1 MTYKTIKPINN
12 ILFYTFSIFIFMM
25 INYRGVVVDKSL
37 GKLTD
42 CLGCYK
48 YWIISVDSR
57 VAIFA
62 FIILFFGF
70 FSKTYLIRFS
80 SRLVFVIYLIYSLID
95 IYLYKFLN
103 QRLMFSD
110 IWIYFNFDLIVE
122 ILNKNNK
129 LASVLILLISSL
141 SIFLF
146 VFKHQPLT
154 FKNKDKVFSGMIFLT
169 LLGMIFF
176 VKRIDYI
183 NDVTIRNIVD
193 INLKTSSAVNY
204 SLKIE
209 NESLKKNNKFN
220 ALTCSQNNNVSRPNI
235 ILVVWESLSMYQSK
249 LFSGLNDW
257 TPNLDH
263 LAQENRYYTNFF
275 ANNFTSLE
283 GRLALL
289 TGEKTFRDIA
299 AMTVDRGRVG
309 YLNLERNVPI
319 IFNDNEYHTAFLDG
333 ASLKFTNTGEFMRNL
348 GFDYVEGQSYKGYKG
363 FPRFGFRSVADN
375 VLFNRVIDYIKTLD
389 KNYFITVITVS
400 THAPYIDPVT
410 REKSIEK
417 TTRFADKSL
426 YEFYLKLEQENFF
439 EDGILVIT
447 SDHRSMTPVSKQEL
461 EKFGREAVSRIPLV
475 VVDRKAISNQ
485 ISEQYLQQS
494 DFLNSFEYLISEQHC
509 MRNGEGNIFSTPA
522 KSSECIYHSRGDFR
536 DEIDV
541 YCDDGKES
549 AVIKLDGDNTKK
561 ISGKL
566 KNESEIIDYINAS
579 RISAKK
585 RHEEYLRMLSK

>member
-1 MTYKTIKPINN
+1 MTYKTIKPINKTF
-12 ILFYTFSIFIFMM
+12 FYIFSILVLIM
-25 INYRGVVVDKSL
+25 INYRGVTVDKTL

-62 FIILFFGF
+62 FVILLFGF
-70 FSKTYLIRFS
+70 FSKTYLIRTS
-80 SRLVFVIYLIYSLID
+80 ARLIFVIYLIYSLVD

-110 IWIYFNFDLIVE
+110 IWIYFNFDLIIE
-122 ILNKNNK
+122 TLNKNNK
-129 LASVLILLISSL
+129 VISIIILLISFI
-141 SIFLF
+141 SIFFF
-146 VFKHQPLT
+146 VFKHQQST
-154 FKNKDKVFSGMIFLT
+154 FQNIDKFFSGILFLT
-169 LLGMIFF
+169 LLVMVFF

-183 NDVTIRNIVD
+183 NDVTIRNIVE
-193 INLKTSSAVNY
+193 INLKSTLDVQY
-204 SLKIE
+204 SLEKEKEIIDQIGRYE
-209 NESLKKNNKFN
+209 ATS
-220 ALTCSQNNNVSRPNI
+220 CSQKEIVNQPNV

-249 LFSGLNDW
+249 LFSGLNNW
-257 TPNLDH
+257 TPNLDKIA
-263 LAQENRYYTNFF
+263 LDNRYYTNFF

-299 AMTVDRGRVG
+299 AMTKERGRVG
-309 YLNLERNVPI
+309 YWNLERSVPQ
-319 IFNDNEYHTAFLDG
+319 IFNENGYHTAFLDG

-375 VLFNRVIDYIKTLD
+375 VLYDRVIDYINSQKQ
-389 KNYFITVITVS
+389 KYFITIITVS

-410 REKSIEK
+410 KQKSIEK

-475 VVDRKAISNQ
+475 VVDRKAVSSQ

-494 DFLNSFEYLISEQHC
+494 DFLNSFEYLISEQYC
-509 MRNGEGNIFSTPA
+509 KRNGEGNIFSEPA
-522 KSSECIYHSRGDFR
+522 MPTECIYHSRGDFR

-541 YCDDGKES
+541 YCDNGKES
-549 AVIKLDGDNTKK
+549 AIIKLDGDNTKV
-561 ISGKL
+561 IDGKL
-566 KNESEIIDYINAS
+566 NKENEIIDYINAS
-579 RISAKK
+579 RISARK
-585 RHEEYLRMLSK
+585 RHEEYLRMQTK

>member
-1 MTYKTIKPINN
+1 
-12 ILFYTFSIFIFMM
+12 MM

-263 LAQENRYYTNFF
+263 LAQENRY
-275 ANNFTSLE
+275 
-283 GRLALL
+283 
-289 TGEKTFRDIA
+289 
-299 AMTVDRGRVG
+299 
-309 YLNLERNVPI
+309 
-319 IFNDNEYHTAFLDG
+319 
-333 ASLKFTNTGEFMRNL
+333 
-348 GFDYVEGQSYKGYKG
+348 
-363 FPRFGFRSVADN
+363 
-375 VLFNRVIDYIKTLD
+375 
-389 KNYFITVITVS
+389 
-400 THAPYIDPVT
+400 
-410 REKSIEK
+410 
-417 TTRFADKSL
+417 
-426 YEFYLKLEQENFF
+426 
-439 EDGILVIT
+439 
-447 SDHRSMTPVSKQEL
+447 
-461 EKFGREAVSRIPLV
+461 
-475 VVDRKAISNQ
+475 
-485 ISEQYLQQS
+485 
-494 DFLNSFEYLISEQHC
+494 
-509 MRNGEGNIFSTPA
+509 
-522 KSSECIYHSRGDFR
+522 
-536 DEIDV
+536 
-541 YCDDGKES
+541 
-549 AVIKLDGDNTKK
+549 
-561 ISGKL
+561 
-566 KNESEIIDYINAS
+566 
-579 RISAKK
+579 
-585 RHEEYLRMLSK
+585 